1 MILNQRNVPSPIE
14 LCHDNLA
21 ETGAMTEC
29 ITVLIATNQNRLFG
43 VHCGGG
49 LDDEWVEKIV
59 KSFEDQK
66 HSEEKAQSVV
76 AIFGATYQN
85 ESELDFIDYKMEYAR
100 RITHALDA
108 VGLNISSAN
117 AQISLDNGML
127 YPLLPIK
134 IWSERN
140 HQWI

>member
-1 MILNQRNVPSPIE
+1 MK
-14 LCHDNLA
+14 
-21 ETGAMTEC
+21 
-29 ITVLIATNQNRLFG
+29 
-43 VHCGGG
+43 
-49 LDDEWVEKIV
+49 KIV